1 MIALRSL
8 TAGAVA
14 LSLIAPAA
22 SQIMMDVAAP
32 DVKIGLN
39 GPDFDACGGVGKV
52 VTADDAEGS
61 VPVFNLTQAWRVRID
76 HLPPG
81 TVVWMCETRD
91 GWEGI
96 VFPSHPHQKFGDCG
110 VSLPVEAPKTYHGP
124 CKSGWINP
132 KSVELIAG

>member
-1 MIALRSL
+1 MPPTIVDLAKRMLTQPVNVRIQSNSVSVDKIEQKVIFLQRDEKQESLRN
-8 TAGAVA
+8 
-14 LSLIAPAA
+14 I
-22 SQIMMDVAAP
+22 
-32 DVKIGLN
+32 
-39 GPDFDACGGVGKV
+39 

-81 TVVWMCETRD
+81 TEVWMCETRD